1 LADCFTVYK
10 HISPNGKQYVGI
22 TSLNVETR
30 WNNGNN
36 YRNNPYFTNA
46 IKKYGWDNFEHII
59 LYENLSKVQACEI
72 EKKLIKELDLTN
84 SNKGYNLTFGGEH
97 GKMSDQTK
105 KKISHSLKGNQFR
118 RGIPHTK
125 ETIQKTRETRAGK
138 NPHEWT
144 DESRKKLSNSKKGVK
159 ASKETKEKLSI
170 IRRGKNNSFYGKH
183 HSKGTKELLRQ
194 INIGKKHTNEARQ
207 KMSEKRKGVK
217 LSKEHSQHIG
227 DGHKKPL
234 IQMTLSGDFVK
245 EWDSVKSASEA
256 HNNLKHIDGVCRGER
271 KSAGDYKW
279 IYKEGYHIE

>member
-1 LADCFTVYK
+1 MTDCFTVYK

-22 TSLNVETR
+22 TSLDVETR

-36 YRNNPYFTNA
+36 YRNNLHFTNA

-59 LYENLSKVQACEI
+59 LYENLSKDQACEI
-72 EKKLIKELDLTN
+72 EKELIKKLDLTN
-84 SNKGYNLTFGGEH
+84 PNKGYNLTFGGEH

-118 RGIPHTK
+118 RGIPHTQ
-125 ETIQKTRETRAGK
+125 ETIQKMREMRAGK

-159 ASKETKEKLSI
+159 ASKETKEKLSS

-183 HSKGTKELLRQ
+183 HSEETKELLRQ
-194 INIGKKHTNEARQ
+194 INIGKKHTNEARK

-217 LSKEHSQHIG
+217 LSKKHSKHIG
-227 DGHKKPL
+227 EGHKKSL
-234 IQMTLSGDFVK
+234 IQMALSGDFVK

-271 KSAGDYKW
+271 KSAGGYKW
-279 IYKEGYHIE
+279 IYKEDYHIE